1 MCDPASEVHRASEV
15 LSHPLEGD
23 MSSSV
28 FELRVLIVADDPLIR
43 AGLAHLL
50 GDASDI
56 VIVGYVDSAS
66 DLASAMDVYRPDV
79 LLWDLGRDEEVSLD
93 HVVDFGEV
101 EVPIVALLDDTTH
114 ALDAQR
120 AGILGLL
127 NREIDV
133 GRLRAALVAAHQGL
147 AVLDPTLNGDV
158 LPAGERAA
166 YLMVEELT
174 PRELEV
180 LTLIAEGHSNRA
192 IGHRLGI
199 SQYTVKFH
207 VNAILRKLG
216 AQSRTEAA
224 VLGTRLGLVT
234 L

>member
-1 MCDPASEVHRASEV
+1 MP
-15 LSHPLEGD
+15 
-23 MSSSV
+23 SSV

-43 AGLAHLL
+43 AGLARLL
-50 GDASDI
+50 ADESDI
-56 VIVGYVDSAS
+56 IVVGHVDGAS
-66 DLASAMDVYRPDV
+66 DLTIALDIYQPDV
-79 LLWDLGRDEEVSLD
+79 LLWDLGWDADVNLD
-93 HVVDFGEV
+93 RLVDLGEV
-101 EVPIVALLDDTTH
+101 EVPIVALMDDETH
-114 ALDAQR
+114 AHDAQG

-133 GRLRAALVAAHQGL
+133 ERLRAALIAAHQGL
-147 AVLDPTLNGDV
+147 MVIDPTFRADV
-158 LPAGERAA
+158 FLAGERAA
-166 YLMVEELT
+166 HLMVEELT

-180 LTLIAEGHSNRA
+180 LTLIAEGHSNKA
-192 IGHRLGI
+192 IAHRLGI

-224 VLGTRLGLVT
+224 VRGARLGLIT

>member
-1 MCDPASEVHRASEV
+1 
-15 LSHPLEGD
+15 

-66 DLASAMDVYRPDV
+66 DLALAMDVYRPDV